1 MEKPKT
7 HSDILWHFTG
17 GSKWNSTKQ
26 NYYLKLKTQ
35 KESYD
40 IAIKILSSKVLKL
53 GNYHEKFIVSLPNY
67 EKIDKKSKEK
77 VKIKNKIT
85 SLDTSKVCCLAD
97 IPRTEL
103 FHHAKRYG
111 NMAIGFKRESVI
123 KNSFNPVFYTLNHK
137 EIANKFFA
145 AQGLLKETSLDLI
158 QAEVDDL
165 SADISNQLCSRCESE
180 VSIDDSNIISQ
191 TETDNELIESSLQ
204 SLQYLLSYVKTFKE
218 NEFETIYAERE
229 WRSLQNFNFNL
240 KDIHSILFPNK
251 NLLNNFILNY
261 KSVLKIPSSVSL
273 EVF

>member
-17 GSKWNSTKQ
+17 GSKWNLTKQ
-26 NYYLKLKTQ
+26 NYSLKLKTQ

-67 EKIDKKSKEK
+67 EKIDKKSKRK
-77 VKIKNKIT
+77 VKIKNKNI

-111 NMAIGFKRESVI
+111 KMAIGFKRESAI
-123 KNSFNPVFYTLNHK
+123 RNSFNPVFYTLNHK

-145 AQGLLKETSLDLI
+145 AQGLLKETNLDLI
-158 QAEVDDL
+158 QTEVDDL
-165 SADISNQLCSRCESE
+165 SADITSQLCSRCESE
-180 VSIDDSNIISQ
+180 INIDDFNIIGQ
-191 TETDNELIESSLQ
+191 IETDNELIDSSLE

-229 WRSLQNFNFNL
+229 WRSLQNFNFEMD
-240 KDIHSILFPNK
+240 DIHSILFPNT
-251 NLLNNFILNY
+251 NLLNDFITNHS
-261 KSVLKIPSSVSL
+261 KKMKIPNVVKL

>member
-26 NYYLKLKTQ
+26 NYYLKLKP
-35 KESYD
+35 KKSHM
-40 IAIKILSSKVLKL
+40 ILQLKFLALKVLKL

-111 NMAIGFKRESVI
+111 NMAIGFKRVSY
-123 KNSFNPVFYTLNHK
+123 K
-137 EIANKFFA
+137 KFF
-145 AQGLLKETSLDLI
+145 Q
-158 QAEVDDL
+158 
-165 SADISNQLCSRCESE
+165 
-180 VSIDDSNIISQ
+180 
-191 TETDNELIESSLQ
+191 SSL
-204 SLQYLLSYVKTFKE
+204 LHT
-218 NEFETIYAERE
+218 
-229 WRSLQNFNFNL
+229 
-240 KDIHSILFPNK
+240 
-251 NLLNNFILNY
+251 
-261 KSVLKIPSSVSL
+261 
-273 EVF
+273 